1 MSIESVMPSNHLIVC
16 RPLLLPPS
24 IFPSIRVFSNESA
37 LRIRW
42 PKYWSFSFSISPCNE
57 YSGLISFRM
66 DWLDLLAV
74 EGTFKSLLQHHS
86 SKASI
91 LRRSASIRFCRRLL
105 QAYYVRDLRAS
116 RAQSIL
122 SVPFPVTW
130 SGGKT
135 CRRETGWVG
144 LCARSPLLHVGLLE
158 RGRRFLL
165 RFVPTAAPKAVLP
178 TQEPQSHLLP
188 RTDWSQRRN
197 ERPAALALARFSGSD
212 PSSRRPLPPGSPGEL
227 DAGPP
232 GRRDPAFGAG
242 PGGAGRPLVPGLPRP
257 ARPLPGGGSRGRA
270 GLGPCAAQPPR
281 ARSRRLAAPQAGSRP
296 AGRWCSPPRARAR
309 ALPGSAS
316 EPPKGAER
324 RGRRAAGS
332 PRPSAVPAP
341 GPPPP
346 RRPLSAPVRGAPSQP
361 PPPQRPPLPG
371 LRVQSREAGPGRRP
385 GLPGARRRRR
395 GAAMEGKT
403 RAGVAL
409 VPGPSGRGPS
419 ARRARRRRRRRS
431 GLLLLPG
438 LWLLLLARP
447 TSCAPD
453 ELPLEQHNLSFS
465 SVELMPRESPVPS
478 TAYVALTETAP
489 GSPQSSSP
497 HVTSSLSTTTFDTA
511 FFNQGKWTQSTADP
525 SIFAANYV
533 AVTSNEVLDDDEMD
547 NFLPETYW
555 TTSRVVS
562 PVRYVTVSPPEP
574 PKETLESLLTPSLPI
589 IPLQDEEV
597 TLAWLN
603 TVQQPTTR
611 AELPG
616 HFSAFQSAFPAS
628 EGVIPMPSRN
638 LVFYPSDACGHVSS
652 RTLPEI
658 MASGAEGSG
667 TLLLSSQSSES
678 WPLGDDVTQQ
688 PSPPSGQVSPPPE
701 DALATDTDRYPDV
714 TTALGQS
721 LDKTVPPGTHRP
733 AALSPRV
740 LAFSSSSAHWAL
752 FPPPL
757 APGSFS
763 AQSAGMSHNPFLP
776 GDSSEASE
784 WPGHSVVP
792 SRAGDSHVRSPVSSF
807 RPYTWC
813 VSCAAVSSRPVLST
827 SLTEKDVGSGDGAET
842 LSPTPLEASSI
853 SPLRSVVTDF
863 SEFEEDSQEFNT
875 LFPSRPMVP
884 LSSPS
889 GEISATSVSVSA
901 EGEMSSV
908 VAVQVYPP
916 HGHPSVWPDA
926 ALGSASVA
934 QVMPSSVSA
943 LPSSV
948 APDVLLDSSLPI
960 TANRNTPLLAVSGPG
975 LFTSY
980 SSDPPAVS
988 SLFPDREPVSFSQ
1001 LETASIWGSASSFF
1015 STPPLEYSSGVPP
1028 PSEVFASP
1036 SLKSRDLS
1044 TFVSQAFSSLVETPT
1059 LTDAISSQSLQP
1071 SVPGS
1076 TNLEFSQPWPSS
1088 DLLLST
1094 FALLPGYSAMSRR
1107 SGFPSDSLKFSA
1119 APTVSLAD
1127 TDAHFTSAFTETTSS
1142 VESSL
1147 MLHESAVTTLV
1158 PSSSEP
1164 VLTADSHFLSLW
1176 TAVPTSPVL
1185 TEPSLFSTPTPS
1197 GYISAV
1203 NDHMSVLPSFP
1214 EVTPTSTVLATAGHL
1229 PSASSSVPDVTP
1241 SPLPT
1246 EPAGGSRGP
1255 SFTPADLPRNTSTE
1269 PSISDASGAPENSG
1283 HTTLN
1288 SRTASQDPHEGGT
1301 VLPALSLHP
1310 VTTPTPEASVHTPAL
1325 VTTKSPYV
1333 CDITVPDA
1341 YLITTVLARRAVQ
1354 EYIITS
1360 IKEVLRTHFN
1370 RVVELKVYE
1379 LFADFTFLVTSG
1391 PFVYTAISVINV
1403 LINSKLVRDQTPLI
1417 LAVKPSFLVPE
1428 SRFQVQTVL
1437 QFVPQS
1443 VDTGFCNFTQ
1453 RIEKGLMIALSE
1465 VRKHHQGRY
1474 NLTVQILNI
1483 TVGSSRLAPH
1493 RGPVNIIFAVRGS
1506 QGFLNGSEVSELLR
1520 NLSVVEFSFYLGYP
1534 VLQIAEPFQYPQLNL
1549 SQLLK
1554 SSWVRTVLLGVV
1566 EKQLQNEVFQAEM
1579 ERKLAQLLSEVS
1591 TRRRMWRRATIA
1603 AGNNM
1608 VQVVNVSR
1616 LEGDDNPVQLIY
1628 FVEDQDG
1635 ERLSAVKSS
1644 DLINKID
1651 IQRAAIIL
1659 GYRIQGAVAQPVDR
1673 VKRPSPESQSSNL
1686 WVIVGV
1692 VVPALVVLVIVIILY
1707 WKLCRTDKLDFQPDT
1722 VANVQQ
1728 RQKLQIPSVKGFDF
1742 AKQHLGQ
1749 HNKDDIL
1756 IIHEPAPLPGPVKD
1770 HTTPSENGDVPSP
1783 KAKIPSKNIR
1793 HRGRVSPSDADSTVS
1808 EESSER
1814 EVGDKTP
1821 GAVTDGKSHRAPQ
1834 SGAAP
1839 SSGNEQHSS
1848 ASIFEHVDR
1857 ISRSSEASR
1866 RVPSKIQ
1873 LIAMQPIPAPPAPH
1887 PILADRV
1894 AETNKINK
1902 EIQTALRH
1910 KSEIEHHRNKIRLR
1924 AKRRGHYEFPVLDEL
1939 SSGDTRERHR
1949 VYRRAQMQIDKILD
1963 PTASMPSVFIEPRK
1977 SSRIKRSPK
1986 PRRKHQVN
1994 GCPGDAEKDRL
2005 ITTDSDGT
2013 YKRPPG
2019 VHNSAYIGC
2028 PSDPDLPADVPTP
2041 SSAELGRYPGL
2052 PFPASQYIPPQP
2064 SIEEARQTMHSLLD
2078 DAFALVAPSS
2088 QPPNAV
2094 AAGPGV
2100 PAGLPVNS
2108 TPSREERRATQWGS
2122 FYSSAQ
2128 AANNP
2133 CSRYEDYG
2141 MTPPSGPLPR
2151 PGFGPGLLQSSELV
2165 PPEPPQP
2172 QASSEATSFAARGIY
2187 SEEGPS
2193 VARPRPVGGTTGS
2206 QIQHLTQVGI
2216 ASRIGAQPVEIPP
2229 SRGGQYGGPGWPAY
2243 GEDEAGRRE
2252 ATHVLGHQEYSSPLF
2267 QVPRTSGREP
2277 SAPPGNLP
2285 HRGLSG
2291 AGLAY
2296 PTSSTEDLQPSHSSA
2311 SLIKAIREELL
2322 RLSQKQTAVQ
2332 NFHS

>member
-1 MSIESVMPSNHLIVC
+1 
-16 RPLLLPPS
+16 
-24 IFPSIRVFSNESA
+24 
-37 LRIRW
+37 
-42 PKYWSFSFSISPCNE
+42 
-57 YSGLISFRM
+57 
-66 DWLDLLAV
+66 
-74 EGTFKSLLQHHS
+74 
-86 SKASI
+86 
-91 LRRSASIRFCRRLL
+91 
-105 QAYYVRDLRAS
+105 
-116 RAQSIL
+116 
-122 SVPFPVTW
+122 
-130 SGGKT
+130 
-135 CRRETGWVG
+135 
-144 LCARSPLLHVGLLE
+144 
-158 RGRRFLL
+158 
-165 RFVPTAAPKAVLP
+165 
-178 TQEPQSHLLP
+178 
-188 RTDWSQRRN
+188 
-197 ERPAALALARFSGSD
+197 
-212 PSSRRPLPPGSPGEL
+212 
-227 DAGPP
+227 
-232 GRRDPAFGAG
+232 
-242 PGGAGRPLVPGLPRP
+242 
-257 ARPLPGGGSRGRA
+257 
-270 GLGPCAAQPPR
+270 
-281 ARSRRLAAPQAGSRP
+281 
-296 AGRWCSPPRARAR
+296 
-309 ALPGSAS
+309 
-316 EPPKGAER
+316 
-324 RGRRAAGS
+324 
-332 PRPSAVPAP
+332 
-341 GPPPP
+341 
-346 RRPLSAPVRGAPSQP
+346 
-361 PPPQRPPLPG
+361 
-371 LRVQSREAGPGRRP
+371 
-385 GLPGARRRRR
+385 
-395 GAAMEGKT
+395 MEGKT

-431 GLLLLPG
+431 GLLLPG

-453 ELPLEQHNLSFS
+453 ELRLEQHNLSFS
-465 SVELMPRESPVPS
+465 SVELMPRESTVPS

-489 GSPQSSSP
+489 GSPQSSSL
-497 HVTSSLSTTTFDTA
+497 HVTSSPSTTAFDTA

-555 TTSRVVS
+555 TASRVVS
-562 PVRYVTVSPPEP
+562 PVRYVTVSPPEL
-574 PKETLESLLTPSLPI
+574 PKETLDSVLTPSLPV

-597 TLAWLN
+597 TSAWLN
-603 TVQQPTTR
+603 TVKQPTTY

-616 HFSAFQSAFPAS
+616 HFSAFRSAFPTS
-628 EGVIPMPSRN
+628 EGIIPMPSRN
-638 LVFYPSDACGHVSS
+638 LAFYPSDACGHVSS

-658 MASGAEGSG
+658 MVSGAEGSG

-678 WPLGDDVTQQ
+678 WLPGDDVTQQ
-688 PSPPSGQVSPPPE
+688 PSPPSGQVSPPPG
-701 DALATDTDRYPDV
+701 DALVTDTDRYPDV

-721 LDKTVPPGTHRP
+721 LDKTVSPGTRRS
-733 AALSPRV
+733 AALSPMV

-752 FPPPL
+752 FPTPL
-757 APGSFS
+757 ASGSFS
-763 AQSAGMSHNPFLP
+763 AQSASVSHNPFLS
-776 GDSSEASE
+776 GDSREASE
-784 WPGHSVVP
+784 LPGHSVVP
-792 SRAGDSHVRSPVSSF
+792 SGAGDSHVRSPVSLF
-807 RPYTWC
+807 RPYTQC
-813 VSCAAVSSRPVLST
+813 VSCAEVSSRPVLST
-827 SLTEKDVGSGDGAET
+827 TFTEKDAGSGDGAET
-842 LSPTPLEASSI
+842 PSPTPLGASSI
-853 SPLRSVVTDF
+853 SPLSSFITDF
-863 SEFEEDSQEFNT
+863 PEFEEESQEFNT

-889 GEISATSVSVSA
+889 GEISATGVGVSA
-901 EGEMSSV
+901 EGEMSGV
-908 VAVQVYPP
+908 VTVRVYPP
-916 HGHPSVWPDA
+916 HGRLSEPVSPDA
-926 ALGSASVA
+926 ALGSSSVA
-934 QVMPSSVSA
+934 QVMPSSVTA
-943 LPSSV
+943 VPSLVTPSI
-948 APDVLLDSSLPI
+948 LLDSSFPV
-960 TANRNTPLLAVSGPG
+960 TANRNTPSLAVSGPG
-975 LFTSY
+975 LFPSY
-980 SSDPPAVS
+980 SSDPLAES

-1001 LETASIWGSASSFF
+1001 HETASIWGSVSSFF

-1028 PSEVFASP
+1028 SSEVFASP
-1036 SLKSRDLS
+1036 SLRSRDLS

-1059 LTDAISSQSLQP
+1059 LTDVINSQSPQL

-1076 TNLEFSQPWPSS
+1076 TNLQFSQPWPSS
-1088 DLLLST
+1088 DSLLST
-1094 FALLPGYSAMSRR
+1094 FTLLPGYSEMSRH
-1107 SGFPSDSLKFSA
+1107 SSFPSDSLKFSE
-1119 APTVSLAD
+1119 APTVSLTD
-1127 TDAHFTSAFTETTSS
+1127 TEAHFTSAFTETTSS
-1142 VESSL
+1142 VEFSL
-1147 MLHESAVTTLV
+1147 MSRESAVTTLV

-1164 VLTADSHFLSLW
+1164 VLTADSHFMSLW
-1176 TAVPTSPVL
+1176 TAVPTSAIL

-1197 GYISAV
+1197 GDISAI
-1203 NDHMSVLPSFP
+1203 NDHTSVLPSFS
-1214 EVTPTSTVLATAGHL
+1214 EVTPTSTVLVTAGYL
-1229 PSASSSVPDVTP
+1229 PSASSSVPDMTP
-1241 SPLPT
+1241 LPLPT
-1246 EPAGGSRGP
+1246 EPTGGPRGL

-1269 PSISDASGAPENSG
+1269 PSTSGTSVAPENSG
-1283 HTTLN
+1283 RTTLN
-1288 SRTASQDPHEGGT
+1288 SRPASQDPHEGST
-1301 VLPALSLHP
+1301 VLPALSLQP

-1453 RIEKGLMIALSE
+1453 RIEKGLMTALSE
-1465 VRKHHQGRY
+1465 VRKHRQGGY

-1483 TVGSSRLAPH
+1483 TVGSSRLAPR
-1493 RGPVNIIFAVRGS
+1493 RGPVNIVFAVRGS

-1603 AGNNM
+1603 AGNSM

-1692 VVPALVVLVIVIILY
+1692 VVPALVVLVIVVILY

-1814 EVGDKTP
+1814 DTGDKTP

-1857 ISRSSEASR
+1857 ICRPSEAGR

-1887 PILADRV
+1887 PALADRG
-1894 AETNKINK
+1894 AETNRIHK

-1963 PTASMPSVFIEPRK
+1963 PTASVPSVFIEPRK

-2088 QPPNAV
+2088 QPPNAT

-2122 FYSSAQ
+2122 FYSPAQ
-2128 AANNP
+2128 TANNP

-2229 SRGGQYGGPGWPAY
+2229 GRGGQYGGPGWPAY

-2285 HRGLSG
+2285 HRGLPG
-2291 AGLAY
+2291 TGLAY
-2296 PTSSTEDLQPSHSSA
+2296 PTSSTEDLQPGHSSA

>member
-1 MSIESVMPSNHLIVC
+1 MGE
-16 RPLLLPPS
+16 
-24 IFPSIRVFSNESA
+24 
-37 LRIRW
+37 
-42 PKYWSFSFSISPCNE
+42 
-57 YSGLISFRM
+57 SGLLVGYSFGFS
-66 DWLDLLAV
+66 DFLSYGGEVQL
-74 EGTFKSLLQHHS
+74 EE
-86 SKASI
+86 
-91 LRRSASIRFCRRLL
+91 
-105 QAYYVRDLRAS
+105 
-116 RAQSIL
+116 AQ
-122 SVPFPVTW
+122 T
-130 SGGKT
+130 
-135 CRRETGWVG
+135 
-144 LCARSPLLHVGLLE
+144 
-158 RGRRFLL
+158 
-165 RFVPTAAPKAVLP
+165 PKAVLRTP
-178 TQEPQSHLLP
+178 ASHSHLLP
-188 RTDWSQRRN
+188 RTGRSRAKPGARGGA
-197 ERPAALALARFSGSD
+197 RGPPPSGLARFSGPD
-212 PSSRRPLPPGSPGEL
+212 PSSPACLPPSRRPRGRNARGH
-227 DAGPP
+227 P
-232 GRRDPAFGAG
+232 GRG
-242 PGGAGRPLVPGLPRP
+242 PRCSGRGGAGRRPGPGLPRP
-257 ARPLPGGGSRGRA
+257 PPLPPAPPPGRRVLGETRHRPRAARPRRAPAPRPPPG
-270 GLGPCAAQPPR
+270 
-281 ARSRRLAAPQAGSRP
+281 RP
-296 AGRWCSPPRARAR
+296 AGRRPA
-309 ALPGSAS
+309 
-316 EPPKGAER
+316 
-324 RGRRAAGS
+324 GREVVLAS
-332 PRPSAVPAP
+332 PRPGPRVAEQRLGGSEGGGAARPACGWRPLSAVPAP

-346 RRPLSAPVRGAPSQP
+346 RRPPSAPVRGAPSQP
-361 PPPQRPPLPG
+361 QPQRPPLPG
-371 LRVQSREAGPGRRP
+371 PRAPSREAGPGRRP

-419 ARRARRRRRRRS
+419 ARRARRLRRRP
-431 GLLLLPG
+431 GLLLPG

-447 TSCAPD
+447 ASCAPD
-453 ELPLEQHNLSFS
+453 ELFVEQHNLSLS
-465 SVELMPRESPVPS
+465 SVELTMKKSTVHS
-478 TAYVALTETAP
+478 TAHVALTETAP
-489 GSPQSSSP
+489 GSQQSPSLQ
-497 HVTSSLSTTTFDTA
+497 VTSSLSATIFDTV
-511 FFNQGKWTQSTADP
+511 FLNPGTLTQSMADH
-525 SIFAANYV
+525 SILVANYV
-533 AVTSNEVLDDDEMD
+533 SMTSSEVVRDDDEMD
-547 NFLPETYW
+547 NFLPETPW
-555 TTSRVVS
+555 ATSRVVS
-562 PVRYVTVSPPEP
+562 PLQHLPVSPPV
-574 PKETLESLLTPSLPI
+574 LTPSLPI
-589 IPLQDEEV
+589 ISFQDEQM
-597 TLAWLN
+597 TSAWQN
-603 TVQQPTTR
+603 TVPQPTTY
-611 AELPG
+611 AESAS
-616 HFSAFQSAFPAS
+616 HFSAFWSAFSTS
-628 EGVIPMPSRN
+628 EGILPRPSRN
-638 LVFYPSDACGHVSS
+638 LVLYPTDTYGHSAS

-658 MASGAEGSG
+658 AASGTEDGETLLSGSLATQPPLSGSG
-667 TLLLSSQSSES
+667 ILPQAFPS
-678 WPLGDDVTQQ
+678 WDE
-688 PSPPSGQVSPPPE
+688 VSPPPE
-701 DALATDTDRYPDV
+701 GVLATGTDRYPDMP
-714 TTALGQS
+714 TALSRS
-721 LDKTVPPGTHRP
+721 LEETIFPRTDPAASLAQTALACGRGHTKSALFSSLALVSFSTRP
-733 AALSPRV
+733 ADVSY
-740 LAFSSSSAHWAL
+740 
-752 FPPPL
+752 
-757 APGSFS
+757 
-763 AQSAGMSHNPFLP
+763 NPFLP
-776 GDSSEASE
+776 GSAREASGL
-784 WPGHSVVP
+784 PGESGVPRPVDDTHVP
-792 SRAGDSHVRSPVSSF
+792 SPAASF

-813 VSCAAVSSRPVLST
+813 VSCAVASPRHVASASMV
-827 SLTEKDVGSGDGAET
+827 EKDVGSGDGALT
-842 LSPTPLEASSI
+842 VTTLGVSSLSPPSS
-853 SPLRSVVTDF
+853 RVADF
-863 SEFEEDSQEFNT
+863 PEFEDDPQEFNT
-875 LFPSRPMVP
+875 LFPSRPVIP

-889 GEISATSVSVSA
+889 AGISGASVGLSADVGTGSVGTTQADPSRGRLSVPVSPDTATL
-901 EGEMSSV
+901 GSSV
-908 VAVQVYPP
+908 PESPGTPSGVTAVF
-916 HGHPSVWPDA
+916 PSL
-926 ALGSASVA
+926 LGSV
-934 QVMPSSVSA
+934 
-943 LPSSV
+943 LP
-948 APDVLLDSSLPI
+948 DLG
-960 TANRNTPLLAVSGPG
+960 TANRNTPSPASRDQGPFMSSTRGSSVEPSLSLDWEPGSSSQHVTG
-975 LFTSY
+975 LGL
-980 SSDPPAVS
+980 D
-988 SLFPDREPVSFSQ
+988 
-1001 LETASIWGSASSFF
+1001 SASSFF
-1015 STPPLEYSSGVPP
+1015 SAPPLEPSSWVS
-1028 PSEVFASP
+1028 PSSETLASP
-1036 SLKSRDLS
+1036 SSGTSSDAS
-1044 TFVSQAFSSLVETPT
+1044 AFISQAFSSLVETLP
-1059 LTDAISSQSLQP
+1059 LSDSVDLEAPPL
-1071 SVPGS
+1071 SVPNPTS
-1076 TNLEFSQPWPSS
+1076 SEFSQLWPSS
-1088 DLLLST
+1088 DLLSNT
-1094 FALLPGYSAMSRR
+1094 FTFLPGYSEMPLLS
-1107 SGFPSDSLKFSA
+1107 SFPSGSLKVSEA
-1119 APTVSLAD
+1119 STVSL
-1127 TDAHFTSAFTETTSS
+1127 TGPEAHFTSALTETTSYL
-1142 VESSL
+1142 EWSL
-1147 MLHESAVTTLV
+1147 IAHESAVTTLV
-1158 PSSSEP
+1158 PSSSGP
-1164 VLTADSHFLSLW
+1164 TLDILTVGTHSASPLTAFR
-1176 TAVPTSPVL
+1176 TTPVVV
-1185 TEPSLFSTPTPS
+1185 ESSLFPTPLPS
-1197 GYISAV
+1197 SDSVSAS
-1203 NDHMSVLPSFP
+1203 DGHTSVLPSFSKVIP
-1214 EVTPTSTVLATAGHL
+1214 GTTLPVTDVYPS
-1229 PSASSSVPDVTP
+1229 SASSFVSEASS

-1246 EPAGGSRGP
+1246 EPVPVGP
-1255 SFTPADLPRNTSTE
+1255 SFTPTDLPVLASTD
-1269 PSISDASGAPENSG
+1269 PSTPTAGAAPGDTVDGS
-1283 HTTLN
+1283 TLS
-1288 SRTASQDPHEGGT
+1288 SRTTSRNPHESSS
-1301 VLPALSLHP
+1301 VHPPPSLHP
-1310 VTTPTPEASVHTPAL
+1310 VPTSTSEAAVHSPAL
-1325 VTTKSPYV
+1325 VTTKLPYV

-1360 IKEVLRTHFN
+1360 IKEVLRIHFN
-1370 RVVELKVYE
+1370 RAVELKVYE

-1428 SRFQVQTVL
+1428 SRFQVHTVL

-1443 VDTGFCNFTQ
+1443 VDTGLCSFTQ

-1465 VRKHHQGRY
+1465 VSKHHQGTH
-1474 NLTVQILNI
+1474 NLTVQILNV
-1483 TVGSSRLAPH
+1483 TMGASRPAPR
-1493 RGPVNIIFAVRGS
+1493 RGPVNIVFAVRGA
-1506 QGFLNGSEVSELLR
+1506 QGFLNGTEVSQLLR

-1603 AGNNM
+1603 AGNSI
-1608 VQVVNVSR
+1608 VQMVNVSR

-1659 GYRIQGAVAQPVDR
+1659 GYRIQGAVAQPLDR

-1692 VVPALVVLVIVIILY
+1692 VIPVLVVTVIVIILY

-1722 VANVQQ
+1722 VANIQQ

-1783 KAKIPSKNIR
+1783 KAKIPSKNVR

-1814 EVGDKTP
+1814 DAGDKTP
-1821 GAVTDGKSHRAPQ
+1821 GTANDGQPHRAPQ
-1834 SGAAP
+1834 SGPPPP

-1857 ISRSSEASR
+1857 LSRSSEASR

-1873 LIAMQPIPAPPAPH
+1873 LIAMQPIPGPPVQH
-1887 PILADRV
+1887 TVLADRV

-1924 AKRRGHYEFPVLDEL
+1924 AKRRGHYEFPVVDDL

-1963 PTASMPSVFIEPRK
+1963 PTASVPSVFIEPRK

-2028 PSDPDLPADVPTP
+2028 PSDPDLPADVQTP

-2078 DAFALVAPSS
+2078 DAFALVAPSG
-2088 QPPNAV
+2088 QPASAAV
-2094 AAGPGV
+2094 TGPGV
-2100 PAGLPVNS
+2100 PAVLPVNS
-2108 TPSREERRATQWGS
+2108 TPSRDERRATQWGS
-2122 FYSSAQ
+2122 FYSPAQ
-2128 AANNP
+2128 TASNP

-2151 PGFGPGLLQSSELV
+2151 PGFGPSLLPSSELV
-2165 PPEPPQP
+2165 PSESQQT
-2172 QASSEATSFAARGIY
+2172 QASADAPFTARGIY
-2187 SEEGPS
+2187 PEEMPS

-2229 SRGGQYGGPGWPAY
+2229 SRGGQYGGPGWPSY

-2252 ATHVLGHQEYSSPLF
+2252 ATHMLGHQEYSSSPLF

-2285 HRGLSG
+2285 HRGLQG

-2296 PTSSTEDLQPSHSSA
+2296 ATSSTEDLQPGHSSA

>member
-1 MSIESVMPSNHLIVC
+1 MFLQD
-16 RPLLLPPS
+16 
-24 IFPSIRVFSNESA
+24 
-37 LRIRW
+37 LR
-42 PKYWSFSFSISPCNE
+42 
-57 YSGLISFRM
+57 GH
-66 DWLDLLAV
+66 V
-74 EGTFKSLLQHHS
+74 ELSEARLRDVLRQAGPDRFLLQEVEVREGPWDAEAEVAAGAGGGGGPAAWRVVAVS
-86 SKASI
+86 SA
-91 LRRSASIRFCRRLL
+91 R
-105 QAYYVRDLRAS
+105 
-116 RAQSIL
+116 
-122 SVPFPVTW
+122 
-130 SGGKT
+130 
-135 CRRETGWVG
+135 
-144 LCARSPLLHVGLLE
+144 LCARYQRGECQGCDQLHLCRRHMQGKCPNRDCWSTCTLSHDIHTPVNIQVLKKQGLFGLNEAQLRVLLLQNDPCLLPEVCLLYNKGEALYGYCNLKDKCTKLHVCKS
-158 RGRRFLL
+158 F
-165 RFVPTAAPKAVLP
+165 
-178 TQEPQSHLLP
+178 
-188 RTDWSQRRN
+188 
-197 ERPAALALARFSGSD
+197 
-212 PSSRRPLPPGSPGEL
+212 
-227 DAGPP
+227 
-232 GRRDPAFGAG
+232 
-242 PGGAGRPLVPGLPRP
+242 
-257 ARPLPGGGSRGRA
+257 
-270 GLGPCAAQPPR
+270 
-281 ARSRRLAAPQAGSRP
+281 
-296 AGRWCSPPRARAR
+296 
-309 ALPGSAS
+309 
-316 EPPKGAER
+316 
-324 RGRRAAGS
+324 
-332 PRPSAVPAP
+332 
-341 GPPPP
+341 
-346 RRPLSAPVRGAPSQP
+346 VRGECRLQ
-361 PPPQRPPLPG
+361 
-371 LRVQSREAGPGRRP
+371 
-385 GLPGARRRRR
+385 
-395 GAAMEGKT
+395 KCK
-403 RAGVAL
+403 
-409 VPGPSGRGPS
+409 
-419 ARRARRRRRRRS
+419 RS
-431 GLLLLPG
+431 HQLIHATSLELLQDQELEISSVVNFQIISTYKHMKLHKM
-438 LWLLLLARP
+438 LENK
-447 TSCAPD
+447 D

-574 PKETLESLLTPSLPI
+574 PKETLESVLTPSLPI

-597 TLAWLN
+597 TSAWLN

-616 HFSAFQSAFPAS
+616 HFNAFQSAFPAS
-628 EGVIPMPSRN
+628 EGIIPMPSRN

-667 TLLLSSQSSES
+667 TLLLRSQSSES

-688 PSPPSGQVSPPPE
+688 PSPPSGEVSPPLE

-776 GDSSEASE
+776 SDSSEASE

-792 SRAGDSHVRSPVSSF
+792 SRAGDSHVWSPVSSF

-827 SLTEKDVGSGDGAET
+827 GLTEKDVGSGDGAET
-842 LSPTPLEASSI
+842 LSPTSLEASSI
-853 SPLRSVVTDF
+853 SPLSSVVTDF

-875 LFPSRPMVP
+875 LFPSRPVVP

-901 EGEMSSV
+901 KGEMSSV

-926 ALGSASVA
+926 ALSSASVA
-934 QVMPSSVSA
+934 QVMPSSVTA

-948 APDVLLDSSLPI
+948 APDVLLDSSFPI
-960 TANRNTPLLAVSGPG
+960 TANRNTPSLAVSGP
-975 LFTSY
+975 
-980 SSDPPAVS
+980 
-988 SLFPDREPVSFSQ
+988 
-1001 LETASIWGSASSFF
+1001 
-1015 STPPLEYSSGVPP
+1015 
-1028 PSEVFASP
+1028 
-1036 SLKSRDLS
+1036 
-1044 TFVSQAFSSLVETPT
+1044 
-1059 LTDAISSQSLQP
+1059 
-1071 SVPGS
+1071 
-1076 TNLEFSQPWPSS
+1076 
-1088 DLLLST
+1088 
-1094 FALLPGYSAMSRR
+1094 
-1107 SGFPSDSLKFSA
+1107 
-1119 APTVSLAD
+1119 
-1127 TDAHFTSAFTETTSS
+1127 
-1142 VESSL
+1142 
-1147 MLHESAVTTLV
+1147 
-1158 PSSSEP
+1158 
-1164 VLTADSHFLSLW
+1164 
-1176 TAVPTSPVL
+1176 
-1185 TEPSLFSTPTPS
+1185 
-1197 GYISAV
+1197 
-1203 NDHMSVLPSFP
+1203 
-1214 EVTPTSTVLATAGHL
+1214 
-1229 PSASSSVPDVTP
+1229 
-1241 SPLPT
+1241 
-1246 EPAGGSRGP
+1246 
-1255 SFTPADLPRNTSTE
+1255 
-1269 PSISDASGAPENSG
+1269 
-1283 HTTLN
+1283 
-1288 SRTASQDPHEGGT
+1288 
-1301 VLPALSLHP
+1301 
-1310 VTTPTPEASVHTPAL
+1310 ASVHTPAL

-1603 AGNNM
+1603 AGNTM

-1963 PTASMPSVFIEPRK
+1963 PTASVPSVFIEPRK

-2122 FYSSAQ
+2122 FYSPAQ
-2128 AANNP
+2128 TANNP